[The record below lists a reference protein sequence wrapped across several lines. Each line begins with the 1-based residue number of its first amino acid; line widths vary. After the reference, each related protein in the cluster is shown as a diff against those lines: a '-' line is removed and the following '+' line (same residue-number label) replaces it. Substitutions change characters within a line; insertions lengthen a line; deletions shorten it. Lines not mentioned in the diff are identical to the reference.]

1 MFHQLPFL
9 EISGNLLGLQ
19 LFKTDILIHQYVKSL
34 DKNVW
39 NINMEKY
46 SNMIIE
52 KMECL
57 KQTYHLFLW

>member
-39 NINMEKY
+39 YINMEKY

-52 KMECL
+52 KMEC
-57 KQTYHLFLW
+57 